1 MKSNILTSWLLQ
13 RETLVALGDQQRI
26 GRGGGG
32 GGGSVF
38 QPTSSRLLKRGP
50 SAALDP

>member
-26 GRGGGG
+26 GRGVGWGGG
-32 GGGSVF
+32 ACGGGSGHGFPANFV
-38 QPTSSRLLKRGP
+38 
-50 SAALDP
+50 